1 MEESASTI
9 EVTVKTLDSQ
19 SRSYTVRR
27 ELTVKEF
34 KEHIAASVE
43 IPVDKQRLIYQGR
56 VLQDERTLNEYN
68 VAGKVIH
75 LVERAPPQTSQSG
88 GGGGGV
94 SSGGTE
100 GGATTSSSQ
109 GGPQDRNG
117 NSYVMLG
124 TFNLPVNIMDPQQI
138 QMQVQQM
145 MAGVGEAGRNTR
157 VSTSTRSNGSVDVHI
172 NVDQSVQSEPRMR
185 LQLAENLLRDTQS
198 LIHRLEGQPS
208 GVPSQAE
215 PETSQSTSSSSSSFS
230 SATAATAGA
239 SQPMDTSPPAPAP
252 PPPPPT
258 SSSQTEG
265 PPHPGPNHPSP
276 AALVEVLSEVRR
288 VEERLRPFIER
299 THSILGAATSADYN
313 NNTQEREEDQHVL
326 NLVGESLRLLGNTLV
341 ALSDLRCNLATPPP
355 RHLHVVRPMSH
366 YGSPVLLQ
374 GGMPHHTPIPIN
386 LGTLGNLGNL
396 GNLGTT
402 VTMTSNGR
410 HAAEGWAQPSQAP
423 GQSEGQAPLP
433 QPNAANQQPI
443 QGQGAPHVIRIT
455 HQTMEPVVM
464 MQMNLDES
472 GSGPQVQGQ
481 QIPMGTGQPGAT
493 PVQIAGL
500 PPEFM
505 QAIVHQIS
513 QQAAAMATAAAT
525 GHPGQPGAGV
535 PGTTPSSDT
544 SAPPHPHG
552 PLPPGA
558 RVVITHPSFSPH
570 IPQPVGTRGT
580 TINLRASVPPAG
592 GQQNLQ
598 GTPLAS
604 SPLTQ
609 MISGLVGQLLMP
621 GQQMPGQQMPGQQM
635 SGQMPGQQMSG
646 QMPGQQMS
654 GQMPGQQVPPGDQTS
669 TSSSSASHS
678 FSFSTSSSSSS
689 SASSSF
695 SSSNPV
701 PLHPSCGANTSGQTT
716 THTTNT
722 TSMGQPPEGVAEAN
736 LAQLLGSLLGGASGP
751 GAPGSGANPHITV
764 TVPGVPGFFQGMSD
778 FIQEPPPGQG
788 TPTPPPQA
796 APGGGGDPSLSP
808 ELFTGI
814 VQGVLSTM
822 MGSLGAPQGNGE
834 SIAQFIQR
842 LSQTTNLFTPGSGDA
857 VGFFG
862 DLLSLVCHS
871 FSMVDMVLLLHGN
884 AQPISRIQPQ
894 LTEFFNQHYLQGREP
909 TDANIN
915 AASVDLINDLEE
927 YITESFATVTVRE
940 GVDIIQT
947 NITFL
952 RQQFTRVATHILR
965 CTDQTFGHRLLLLCT
980 QGLFECLALNL
991 YCLQGEQ
998 RALTQVIN
1006 HRIRRMSAE
1015 VNPSLVN
1022 WLTSMMTMRLHVILE
1037 HNPVTEDH
1045 IQHYVIHTRR
1055 AEPGAQAGQQTD
1067 TQNMEMDE
1075 GLSPA
1080 LATTAEEAMASS
1092 GNRQEVGASPG
1103 VTTPSQR
1110 ASSGETRGA
1119 VAMAAGGR
1127 EESGGEVEPWAAA
1140 VPPEWVPII
1149 RHDMLSQ
1156 RKMKAQP
1163 PLSDAYLHG
1172 MPAKRRKTHQGE
1184 GPHLSLSEAVSRA
1197 ARAAGVRPVTTPDS
1211 LQGELEEPE
1220 LQEAYQEQVNF
1231 GQCCFLEDATSSQIQ
1246 SHVRSDI
1253 KERVRDDP
1261 EFSSQRFP
1269 NTHRAFSLDDS

>member
-778 FIQEPPPGQG
+778 FIQANQPIFSRPSPVPPPGQEPPPGQG

-1220 LQEAYQEQVNF
+1220 LQEAYQEQV
-1231 GQCCFLEDATSSQIQ
+1231 
-1246 SHVRSDI
+1246 RSDI